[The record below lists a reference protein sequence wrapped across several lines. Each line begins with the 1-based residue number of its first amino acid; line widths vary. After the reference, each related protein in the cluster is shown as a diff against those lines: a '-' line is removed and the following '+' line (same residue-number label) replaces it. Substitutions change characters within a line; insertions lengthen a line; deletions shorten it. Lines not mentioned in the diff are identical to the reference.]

1 MKSIEEQ
8 LPLLRSIMTLIARQ
22 FGENCE
28 VVLHDW
34 SKGYEKSII
43 AIENGHVTNRKV
55 GDCGSNLGLTV
66 MSGVTDELS
75 EFNYI
80 TKTKDGKTIR
90 SSTIYLTDDSNKPI
104 GALCINY
111 DITDVVDMQDI
122 VESLIMVNNKEVNEI
137 FANDVNELLDFLIN
151 ESLEIVGKPVSEM
164 NKEDKMKA
172 LKYLDE
178 KGAFL
183 ITKSGKKICKY
194 LDISNFTLYNYLD
207 EIRNGTNLV

>member
-1 MKSIEEQ
+1 
-8 LPLLRSIMTLIARQ
+8 
-22 FGENCE
+22 
-28 VVLHDW
+28 
-34 SKGYEKSII
+34 
-43 AIENGHVTNRKV
+43 
-55 GDCGSNLGLTV
+55 
-66 MSGVTDELS
+66 
-75 EFNYI
+75 
-80 TKTKDGKTIR
+80 
-90 SSTIYLTDDSNKPI
+90 
-104 GALCINY
+104 
-111 DITDVVDMQDI
+111 
-122 VESLIMVNNKEVNEI
+122 MVNNKEVNEI